1 MIQNSYLL
9 NFIPCKLDITSTT
22 FIDTKKIK
30 NEIEL
35 PPSGKKIG
43 FNLLDGTDFT
53 IPSFIDTIQNSPVYH
68 KLPTQSKNSMCIIAI
83 NEEEP
88 IIAKGAL
95 YECNLC

>member
-1 MIQNSYLL
+1 MGLL
-9 NFIPCKLDITSTT
+9 NLFPYEIYLASTP
-22 FIDTKKIK
+22 FCDTTILTY
-30 NEIEL
+30 EIEL